1 MYGLATYTAVYLVY
15 QLLGRPFSAVEVS
28 GTDKPTLML
37 GQFVD
42 EILVSIPVS
51 IVLATLWVAATSH
64 KLLTRMLQRVGAT
77 KKYGDEDVWDFMFN
91 SSNVAAKFVHFRD
104 FDKMLVYA
112 GYVQTFSESGKLR
125 ELVLRDVV
133 IYDFSG
139 KEVTKAPKIYL
150 ARDPSDIHIELPIGD
165 NPSVGM

>member
-1 MYGLATYTAVYLVY
+1 MDLFFFQLAMVFLPGLIWARLDARYAMKEKPNETELLVRALMYGLATYTAVYLVY

-112 GYVQTFSESGKLR
+112 G
-125 ELVLRDVV
+125 
-133 IYDFSG
+133 
-139 KEVTKAPKIYL
+139 
-150 ARDPSDIHIELPIGD
+150 
-165 NPSVGM
+165 